1 MPRPDMPP
9 IGLELARTAKTVS
22 RAFDAALAAAG
33 GSTPV
38 WLILISLKTERRANQ
53 RALAEAV
60 GIQDATLTH
69 HLNSMEADGLLTRR
83 RDPSNRRVHN
93 VELTERGEALF
104 ERLRAAAT
112 SFDRDLRAEI
122 PDQDIE
128 QLRGTLARLRT
139 AVSQPSR
146 LAPWS

>member
-1 MPRPDMPP
+1 MPRPDVPP
-9 IGLELARTAKTVS
+9 IGLDLARTAKSVS

-38 WLILISLKTERRANQ
+38 WLILVSLKMERRPNQ

-93 VELTERGEALF
+93 VELSERGEALF
-104 ERLRAAAT
+104 EQLRAAAT
-112 SFDRDLRAEI
+112 AFDRSLRADI
-122 PDQDIE
+122 PDADIE
-128 QLRGTLARLRT
+128 QLRGLLTRLR
-139 AVSQPSR
+139 ASVSQRST

>member
-9 IGLELARTAKTVS
+9 IGLELARTAKSVS
-22 RAFDAALAAAG
+22 RAFDASLAAAG

-38 WLILISLKTERRANQ
+38 WLILISLKTERRPNQ

-69 HLNSMEADGLLTRR
+69 HLNAMEADGLLTRR

-104 ERLRAAAT
+104 EQLRAAAT
-112 SFDRDLRAEI
+112 AFDRRLRADI
-122 PDQDIE
+122 PDEDIE
-128 QLRGTLARLRT
+128 QLRGILARLRA
-139 AVSQPSR
+139 AVSQPST

>member
-1 MPRPDMPP
+1 MPP
-9 IGLELARTAKTVS
+9 IGLELARTAKSVS
-22 RAFDAALAAAG
+22 RAFDAALAVAG

-38 WLILISLKTERRANQ
+38 WLILISLKTERRPNQ

-93 VELTERGEALF
+93 VELTAQGEALF
-104 ERLRAAAT
+104 EQLRAAAT
-112 SFDRDLRAEI
+112 AFDRRLRADI
-122 PDQDIE
+122 PDDDVE
-128 QLRGTLARLRT
+128 QLRGLLARLRAT
-139 AVSQPSR
+139 VSQPST

>member
-9 IGLELARTAKTVS
+9 IGLELARTAKAVS

-69 HLNSMEADGLLTRR
+69 HLNSMEADGLLTRQ

-93 VELTERGEALF
+93 VDLSKRGEALF
-104 ERLRAAAT
+104 EQLRTAATAFDRRLRA
-112 SFDRDLRAEI
+112 DI
-122 PDQDIE
+122 PDEDIE
-128 QLRGTLARLRT
+128 QLRGLLARLRAT
-139 AVSQPSR
+139 VSQPST

>member
-1 MPRPDMPP
+1 MPP

-22 RAFDAALAAAG
+22 RAFDAALAAGG

-104 ERLRAAAT
+104 EDLRAAAT
-112 SFDRDLRAEI
+112 TFDRRLRADI
-122 PDQDIE
+122 PEEDIE
-128 QLRGTLARLRT
+128 QLRGILARLRA
-139 AVSQPSR
+139 AVSQPST

>member
-1 MPRPDMPP
+1 MPP

-93 VELTERGEALF
+93 VELTERGEARF
-104 ERLRAAAT
+104 EELRAAAT
-112 SFDRDLRAEI
+112 TFDRRLRTDI
-122 PDQDIE
+122 PEEDIE
-128 QLRGTLARLRT
+128 QLRGILARLRA
-139 AVSQPSR
+139 AVSQPST

>member
-1 MPRPDMPP
+1 MPP

-93 VELTERGEALF
+93 VDLTERGEALF
-104 ERLRAAAT
+104 EDLRAAAT
-112 SFDRDLRAEI
+112 TFDRRLRADI
-122 PDQDIE
+122 PEEDIE
-128 QLRGTLARLRT
+128 QLRGILARLRA
-139 AVSQPSR
+139 AVSQPST